1 MNFQSIGITGIEK
14 EGLQFKGIV
23 KEFKIED
30 ILKIPKE
37 KPVITELTHVAISLE
52 NIETEV
58 FDTIRGVNYEGF
70 FLTGKKIFI
79 SGTVVTNY
87 KYSTNHYIKTIHNI
101 KFETPFSTYVTLDE
115 EFIDK
120 DDFSTHVYVE
130 DIKVRTLDDKKIC
143 QHILILVNFD
153 NF

>member
-23 KEFKIED
+23 KEFKIQD

-37 KPVITELTHVAISLE
+37 KPVITELIHVAISLE

-87 KYSTNHYIKTIHNI
+87 LKCLY
-101 KFETPFSTYVTLDE
+101 
-115 EFIDK
+115 
-120 DDFSTHVYVE
+120 
-130 DIKVRTLDDKKIC
+130 
-143 QHILILVNFD
+143 
-153 NF
+153 